1 MAVRFTLLKK
11 LPSFDEINK
20 KSNLFIEHKFE
31 KHYLVDV
38 FGNQAEIS
46 KNENGLIDKLIF
58 YLPNKPK
65 IILSDLIKSFNLEF
79 IDDFEEENLKN
90 NLISKDSYQEHVK
103 KSMKKYV

>member
-46 KNENGLIDKLIF
+46 KNENG
-58 YLPNKPK
+58 
-65 IILSDLIKSFNLEF
+65 
-79 IDDFEEENLKN
+79 
-90 NLISKDSYQEHVK
+90 
-103 KSMKKYV
+103 